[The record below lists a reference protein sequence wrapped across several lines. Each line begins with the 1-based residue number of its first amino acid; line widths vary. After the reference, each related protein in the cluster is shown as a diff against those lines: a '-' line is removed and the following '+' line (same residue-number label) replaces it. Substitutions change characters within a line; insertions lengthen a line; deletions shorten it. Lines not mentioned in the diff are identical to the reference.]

1 MPLPIGHKD
10 RVKKK
15 EYVLW
20 LISLLVTVYC
30 ANSHAVDAALE
41 EHFLQERHFWLT
53 YTKRKE

>member
-30 ANSHAVDAALE
+30 ANGNTMYAALE
-41 EHFLQERHFWLT
+41 ENFLQERRLWLT